1 MLTRSLSIDDPLANA
16 TFHSINNNLPTE
28 ERPDIEADTKEF
40 IGKLENDFNNIE
52 YMTEE
57 RMREVTIAVVSV
69 FVPIYYL
76 YTWIATLSLFKMLSA
91 PQQLHGQGQTQYR
104 GQYGRGHAP
113 GLRRPH
119 AKLVAVG
126 LIRSRL
132 GQGGHNQVYPQQQQ
146 QGGYYTQPQ
155 YSPHSPQSPQEL
167 PWYVGNVGAGQ
178 LPTIYVQEPG
188 DNHARRY

>member
-1 MLTRSLSIDDPLANA
+1 
-16 TFHSINNNLPTE
+16 
-28 ERPDIEADTKEF
+28 
-40 IGKLENDFNNIE
+40 
-52 YMTEE
+52 MTEE
-57 RMREVTIAVVSV
+57 RLREVTVAAVSV
-69 FVPIYYL
+69 VVPIYYL

-91 PQQLHGQGQTQYR
+91 PQDRAHGH

-132 GQGGHNQVYPQQQQ
+132 GQGGHNQVYPQQQ
-146 QGGYYTQPQ
+146 GGYQPHYPAQ
-155 YSPHSPQSPQEL
+155 SPQSPQEL
-167 PWYVGNVGAGQ
+167 PWYVGGAGAGQ

-188 DNHARRY
+188 DNHTRRF

>member
-1 MLTRSLSIDDPLANA
+1 M
-16 TFHSINNNLPTE
+16 PTE

-57 RMREVTIAVVSV
+57 RLREVAIAVVSV

-91 PQQLHGQGQTQYR
+91 PQHHQSHGEARYR

-132 GQGGHNQVYPQQQQ
+132 AQGQGGHNQVYPHPHQQQ
-146 QGGYYTQPQ
+146 QGGGYYAQPQ
-155 YSPHSPQSPQEL
+155 YSPHSPQSAQEL
-167 PWYVGNVGAGQ
+167 PWYMGNVGAGQ

-188 DNHARRY
+188 DKHARRY